1 MLAVFHFVCAGW
13 VLFNSETLAHA
24 GDVYERLFRGWGI
37 GTELLTPTVL
47 AVIVGSV
54 LAQYVPLAFA
64 RRWSTRLA
72 EAPAAVTAAGF
83 AVWTMIVVALGPEG
97 VADYIYFQF

>member
-1 MLAVFHFVCAGW
+1 MFHFVCAGW

-24 GDVYERLFRGWGI
+24 GDVFERLLSGWGT
-37 GTELLTPTVL
+37 GSELLTPTVL
-47 AVIVGSV
+47 AVIVGSI

-64 RRWSTRLA
+64 QRWSRRSA
-72 EAPAAVTAAGF
+72 EAPSAVIAAAF